1 MFRPTRQN
9 GVFARHIGCFVVGP
23 MTRHKDKSADQKLEA
38 PQAPAEGAALVEPAP
53 EAVVRLESEL
63 GEARLALAQAT
74 DKYLR
79 LAAEFDNYKKR
90 SVKERTEARTRAQ
103 AELVERLVDALDDLA
118 RFAHVDPAET
128 TAKTIHDG
136 VDMVER
142 KVWKQLDG
150 LGVTRIDQAGVPFD
164 PNQHEAVTM
173 APAAAPAQ
181 DHTVGAVLQ
190 PGYKLGDALIRPA
203 RVVVLNWQGPTPDG
217 PEPTPSPSQPT
228 ADN

>member
-1 MFRPTRQN
+1 MLRPTRQN
-9 GVFARHIGCFVVGP
+9 GAFARHIGCFVVGP
-23 MTRHKDKSADQKLEA
+23 MTRHKDKSAEQKVEA
-38 PQAPAEGAALVEPAP
+38 QQAPAEGAALVEPAP

-103 AELVERLVDALDDLA
+103 AELIDKLVDALDDLA

-128 TAKTIHDG
+128 TAKTYHDG
-136 VDMVER
+136 VEMVER

-150 LGVTRIDQAGVPFD
+150 LGVTRIDQPGVPFD

-173 APAAAPAQ
+173 APATAPAQ

-217 PEPTPSPSQPT
+217 PPASAPSQPMS
-228 ADN
+228 DV